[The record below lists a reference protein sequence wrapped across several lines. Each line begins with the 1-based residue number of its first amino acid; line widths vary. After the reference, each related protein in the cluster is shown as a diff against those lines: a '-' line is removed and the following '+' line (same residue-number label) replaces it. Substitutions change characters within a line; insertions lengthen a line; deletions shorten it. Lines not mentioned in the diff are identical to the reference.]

1 MRPSAS
7 SRWMWKL
14 PCRRPCAPSWRKWD
28 TPSKPATTPIWI
40 SAPGNS
46 STNWMEITLPRR
58 IRDAMGKRW
67 ATDMTRP
74 FCTLVFAVVI
84 ATMAAPA
91 RAERFGFCEDD
102 VKSATE
108 CFLIMTQETYRKCRI
123 VHSMMVIEYGFWESY
138 LPDNNGEKLN
148 FCIDKHRRGIQ
159 TPYQA
164 ALKEALKHKE
174 VRAALTD
181 LHQAWQGDLE

>member
-1 MRPSAS
+1 
-7 SRWMWKL
+7 
-14 PCRRPCAPSWRKWD
+14 
-28 TPSKPATTPIWI
+28 
-40 SAPGNS
+40 
-46 STNWMEITLPRR
+46 
-58 IRDAMGKRW
+58 
-67 ATDMTRP
+67 MTRP
-74 FCTLVFAVVI
+74 FCMLVVAVVI

-164 ALKEALKHKE
+164 ALKEAVKHKE

-181 LHQAWQGDLE
+181 LHQAWQGDLEALIPAIVETQEAYDLRVSAGTEELAQKVNEVRNTLAIAAAPAPAPKKSTAPGKRKRQ